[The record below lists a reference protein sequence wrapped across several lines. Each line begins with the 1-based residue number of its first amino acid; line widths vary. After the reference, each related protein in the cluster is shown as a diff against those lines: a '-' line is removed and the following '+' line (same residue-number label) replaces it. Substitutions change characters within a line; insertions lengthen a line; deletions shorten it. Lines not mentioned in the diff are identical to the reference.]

1 MKDCGCGNGKNC
13 ISKKAAQ
20 ELIVPFINNNPAYN
34 RKSRRSLVTFINKEL
49 KKLDCGC
56 GCRGIKGF
64 KKKYLTGSGVLS
76 DCPAGWRN
84 DGLTCVEP
92 CPEGMRDDGLTCRE
106 RCGPDEIDDG
116 LTCRKKIESSM
127 NSCPEGSKDVAG
139 TCWGVVRRDCI
150 DDCFKHPAPG
160 CRTYECGRLRG
171 AFGEDWGP
179 KLCTDCNLRCGQ
191 TCWDVQ
197 GITKQLHERGL
208 RVWGGEVR
216 GQRIIGKRITGR
228 INWDVLLK
236 DFVQGLLDFTTGKLD
251 YAALFDPEKNGVGEA
266 FRKFGRDTQAAFEDV
281 GKRFE
286 KAFDPN
292 QNGVRAAMENFAKV
306 AEANLKQFG
315 EDFVNKC
322 KDPDTWV
329 QVITICAQ
337 VAGAVLAAAIAVG
350 TLGAGT
356 GLAIGLGMALNAVGP
371 AVKMIA
377 DGARGKPIDGLD
389 IAMLALA
396 LIPPVP
402 GAGTVMG
409 EGMKKAIQYGN
420 YAATAGSIIVAGVRV
435 AQVVG
440 VVPSTC
446 IANCPPP
453 TNIDDPDPPVEEPP
467 ADDLAI
473 LALRPEENTYLW
485 DRSVKPKR
493 KNPNFIS
500 DDDWIKKWKAE
511 NAPPGR
517 ATDETRVD
525 AEQEEPEPDFDWGA
539 TGDDGE
545 EGEPDFDWGATG
557 ADDEEGEPDFSGMD
571 LNAEDGEDAN
581 FDFEGMDLNAEEPE
595 PDFSGMDLNAED
607 EGDAEEPEP
616 DFSGMDLNA
625 EDEGDAE
632 EPEPDFSGMDLNA
645 EDEDANFDLEEKQPE
660 PETQVDEPDWEQFDL
675 NAEDEVDLELADEQ
689 PLFSKEKPMTA
700 QEFLGKEPIPAK
712 EVNDIKA
719 SQFYGTTQ
727 ETPEIPKIYI
737 PTYTPSKPSETTV
750 ANNAITAK
758 QFLKTALQS
767 ANVDVKKLV
776 NKPTTTKT
784 KKKKYYTPADFGFY
798 KLRRGGAEGDE
809 AQTVQPTS
817 DPRVFVNPYTGE
829 TSKIENTGI
838 PPNPDGTEFKPDC
851 YAKNYPEMAAEL
863 KYDMEQI
870 TNWWISKGR
879 DAGDDPT
886 CGTFISNPE
895 ERTAYLN
902 TLKARETTCK
912 AAGLFWDSESK
923 TCDETRL
930 SNGSKNLDREKC
942 MRRNGYYSNGKC
954 SLNRNQKGEYDG
966 EMGFPKTKLCSARGD
981 FTDENEQNPRC
992 DASRNVDGKNKT
1004 KSDACTTSNNFW
1016 DESSKSCDYNRDAYG
1031 DAKGDKEVC
1040 EFGDNYWDG
1049 SKCDQDKDVF
1059 GEMKNEIYKCLMNKR
1074 GVYTDGKCIRQS
1086 REYPTKLSDMD
1097 SYVNDTFSI
1106 IAKSNQIQEALRLEE
1121 ERYQNKERDKH
1132 FLLDKNYY
1140 DAINYYENIRK
1151 TLNRRKSN
1159 LMVTKAYV
1167 LNKISR
1173 NYPPNYSCF
1182 RDGDVKKAIQNAI
1195 DEAEQY
1201 YNSAVLP
1208 TIKELDPEYLASFK
1222 LPPEELDVYVLP
1234 ASKWDELKTFNNQFM
1249 VDPAQGQSIVS
1260 FTNSRGLGSNY
1271 YKTPANG
1278 SYKEFNE
1285 EVLTY
1290 PIRFDNR
1297 DSTAYKGKSNSKT
1310 SYRMLLGPKQKLT
1323 LDDFKEAISAAIPCE

>member
-13 ISKKAAQ
+13 ISKKAAK
-20 ELIVPFINNNPAYN
+20 ELIVPFVNNNPAYN
-34 RKSRRSLVTFINKEL
+34 RKSRRTLVTFINKEL

-56 GCRGIKGF
+56 GCRGMKGF

-139 TCWGVVRRDCI
+139 TCWGVVRKDCI

-171 AFGEDWGP
+171 LVGDDWGP

-208 RVWGGEVR
+208 KVWGGEVR

-228 INWDVLLK
+228 INWDVLMK
-236 DFVQGLLDFTTGKLD
+236 DLVQGLIDFTTGKLD
-251 YAALFDPEKNGVGEA
+251 YAALFDPEKNGVGAA
-266 FRKFGRDTQAAFEDV
+266 FRKFGEDTKAAFEEV

-315 EDFVNKC
+315 QDFVDKC
-322 KDPDTWV
+322 KDPDMWV

-396 LIPPVP
+396 LVPPVP

-420 YAATAGSIIVAGVRV
+420 YAVTAGTIIVAGVRV

-453 TNIDDPDPPVEEPP
+453 TNIPDPEPEP
-467 ADDLAI
+467 IPDPGDDAI
-473 LALRPEENTYLW
+473 IALRPEENSYKWLY
-485 DRSVKPKR
+485 DADGKR
-493 KNPNFIS
+493 TKNPNFIS
-500 DDDWIKKWKAE
+500 DDDWLKKYREE
-511 NAPPGR
+511 NPSAR
-517 ATDETRVD
+517 STNETKVEAGD
-525 AEQEEPEPDFDWGA
+525 EEPEPDFDWGA
-539 TGDDGE
+539 TGEDGEDGEPDFDWGATEGADGEDGEVDFDWGAVEGADGEDTNFDLVDEEGAEGAEGE
-545 EGEPDFDWGATG
+545 EGEPDFDWEATEGDEEGAEG
-557 ADDEEGEPDFSGMD
+557 AEGEEEEPDFDEPVGDEEDKVDEEGEPDFD
-571 LNAEDGEDAN
+571 WEATGEDKVEDTN
-581 FDFEGMDLNAEEPE
+581 FEKVEDEEIGFEAEEE
-595 PDFSGMDLNAED
+595 PLIS
-607 EGDAEEPEP
+607 
-616 DFSGMDLNA
+616 
-625 EDEGDAE
+625 
-632 EPEPDFSGMDLNA
+632 
-645 EDEDANFDLEEKQPE
+645 KQ
-660 PETQVDEPDWEQFDL
+660 
-675 NAEDEVDLELADEQ
+675 
-689 PLFSKEKPMTA
+689 KPMTA
-700 QEFLGKEPIPAK
+700 EEFLGNKPLPK
-712 EVNDIKA
+712 SEVNNIKA
-719 SQFYGTTQ
+719 SQYYASAE
-727 ETPEIPKIYI
+727 ETPEQIPIVNI
-737 PTYTPSKPSETTV
+737 PTYTPPTNL
-750 ANNAITAK
+750 ANNAMTAK
-758 QFLKTALQS
+758 QFLNSALQS
-767 ANVDVKKLV
+767 ANVNVKKLES
-776 NKPTTTKT
+776 KLAGKTTKNT
-784 KKKKYYTPADFGFY
+784 KLKKYYTPADFGFY

-809 AQTVQPTS
+809 AQTVQPTN
-817 DPRVFVNPYTGE
+817 DPRVFINPYTGE

-838 PPNPDGTEFKPDC
+838 PANPDGTEFKAEC
-851 YAKNYPEMAAEL
+851 YAKNYPEMATEL

-870 TNWWISKGR
+870 TNWWVSKGHE
-879 DAGDDPT
+879 AGDDPT

-912 AAGLFWDSESK
+912 AAGLFWDSKSL
-923 TCDETRL
+923 TCDETKL
-930 SNGSKNLDREKC
+930 ADGSRNLNRDKC
-942 MRRNGYYSNGKC
+942 LRRNGYYSNGKC
-954 SLNRNQKGEYDG
+954 SLNRNQKGEFDG

-981 FTDENEQNPRC
+981 FTDENEANARC

-1004 KSDACTTSNNFW
+1004 KSDACTTSNNYW
-1016 DESSKSCDYNRDAYG
+1016 DEVSKSCDYNRDAYG
-1031 DAKGDKEVC
+1031 DSKGDKEVC

-1049 SKCDQDKDVF
+1049 SNCDENKDVF
-1059 GEMKNEIYKCLMNKR
+1059 GEMKNEIYKCLINKR
-1074 GVYTDGKCIRQS
+1074 GVYSDGKCIRQS
-1086 REYPTKLSDMD
+1086 REYPTKLSGMD

-1106 IAKSNQIQEALRLEE
+1106 IAKSNQIAEALRLEE
-1121 ERYQNKERDKH
+1121 EVYQNRERDKH
-1132 FLLDKNYY
+1132 FTLDKNYY
-1140 DAINYYENIRK
+1140 NAINYYEDIRK
-1151 TLNRRKSN
+1151 TLTRRKSN
-1159 LMVTKAYV
+1159 LMLTKAYV
-1167 LNKISR
+1167 FNKISR
-1173 NYPPNYSCF
+1173 NYPPSYSCF
-1182 RDGDVKKAIQNAI
+1182 RDGDVKTAIQKAI
-1195 DEAEQY
+1195 DEAERY
-1201 YNSAVLP
+1201 YTSTVLP
-1208 TIKELDPEYLASFK
+1208 FIKELDPEFLAGFK
-1222 LPPEELDVYVLP
+1222 LPPEELDAYVLP
-1234 ASKWDELKTFNNQFM
+1234 YSKWQELTKLNFDFM
-1249 VDPAQGQSIVS
+1249 VDPKKGESVVT
-1260 FTNSRGLGSNY
+1260 FTGLGNIGNNYFNVPSN
-1271 YKTPANG
+1271 NN
-1278 SYKEFNE
+1278 YKEFNE
-1285 EVLTY
+1285 QVIAY
-1290 PIRFDNR
+1290 PIKFNNQ
-1297 DSTAYKGKSNSKT
+1297 DSEAYKGKSNRKQSL
-1310 SYRMLLGPKQKLT
+1310 RMLLGPKQKLT